1 MFSKLIGNEA
11 AVRLLT
17 GEIAGGRLA
26 PSYLFTGL
34 SGIGKRSL
42 GLAFAQAILCGDRP
56 SAGAPGEACPPTFC
70 GEACG
75 RCPACQGV
83 AAGSFPDLIAVSSES
98 PGGPIRIEQV
108 RLLAN
113 GMRLTPHTGAWKVG
127 LVEEAEG
134 LTEEAANACLK
145 LIEEP
150 PEKSVLIVTSSA
162 SYRLAATLLS
172 RCQRIRCWP
181 QGIGRV
187 AQFLEKQEGLSSEA
201 ARGLAIG
208 SGGRVGLALRW
219 HREDGLARKN
229 LLLDELLAAL
239 RRGALETPLG
249 KAPRLEIEEALDG
262 IAAWWRDLLLLRLGA
277 DRSWI
282 IHQDRLD
289 DLEREAKRLGPSIE
303 SWMDRVERAYRARS
317 AVQAN
322 ASPRMALALVL
333 AR

>member
-1 MFSKLIGNEA
+1 VFSRLIGNEA
-11 AVRLLT
+11 AIRLLK

-34 SGIGKRSL
+34 PGIGKRSL
-42 GLAFAQAILCGDRP
+42 GLAFAQAVLCGDP
-56 SAGAPGEACPPTFC
+56 SSATAP

-83 AAGSFPDLIAVSSES
+83 GAGRFPDLIAVSPES
-98 PGGPIRIEQV
+98 PGGSIRIESV
-108 RLLAN
+108 RQMAN

-127 LVEEAEG
+127 LVEEAVG
-134 LTEEAANACLK
+134 LAGEAANAWLK

-150 PEKSVLIVTSSA
+150 PEKSVFVITSSA
-162 SYRLAATLLS
+162 SYRLAPTLLS

-187 AQFLEKQEGLSSEA
+187 AQFLERQEGLSTEA
-201 ARGLAIG
+201 ARGLATL

-219 HREDGLARKN
+219 HQGNGLARKN

-249 KAPRLEIEEALDG
+249 KAPRLEVEEALDG

-282 IHQDRLD
+282 IHQDRLA
-289 DLEREAKRLGPSIE
+289 DLEREAKCLGSSIE
-303 SWMDRVERAYRARS
+303 PWVDRVERAYRARA

-322 ASPRMALALVL
+322 ASPRMALATVLV
-333 AR
+333 